1 VTATQDSL
9 GSIAVELGKV
19 LEPLRTEVAPPHT
32 KAFFAQIGIPLT
44 DAQATALGGPI
55 GDLAAKTDDLVT
67 LIPDLVSAL
76 DAGDDATALL
86 KAIQAAVDIG
96 HVVSALDALATAAQG
111 VAVPDAGVLAK
122 RIFDDLLAHYLDAA
136 HGLNDALELG
146 GLLDRQDFNVGS
158 LDPANPQYT
167 VSTYHID
174 AIGEWLR
181 GPSQK
186 AQSLLG
192 WGTGFDGS
200 LLFPRLEKLLAE
212 TGMPVIYDPGVT
224 PHRLD
229 AVFLE
234 LTPTTAGSP
243 GLVVRL
249 KTPIQTGTQTIQ
261 LGPDAQLQVSA
272 QFEPPFDTELTIGTD
287 GAVTFTPP
295 TAVSL
300 NGDFGAKIVVR
311 RGASPSPFL
320 IFGVAGGS
328 RLEFEEI
335 DLSADAKVQWSGGA
349 ATGKLDT
356 RAELNNGK
364 IVVDTTSGD
373 GFLAKILPGTH
384 FEADF
389 ALLVGVSTDRGF
401 YFSGS
406 SALEVRLP
414 AHIALGP
421 VSIEGLTIAAALQD
435 GHVPLSVGA
444 DIRALLGPLEAV
456 VQNLGVTATLSFP
469 PNNAGNLGPLQLDI
483 GFKPPDGV
491 GLRVDAGP
499 IRGGGFLRI
508 DLNKGQ
514 YFGALE
520 LTFEGVI
527 ALKAVGIIN
536 TRLPDG
542 SKGFALLILVT
553 AEFTPVQ
560 LGFGFTLIGVGGLL
574 GLNRSLD
581 TDALRQGVRTG
592 SVNSVLFPPDVV
604 GNITQIV
611 SDLQSFFPIAQDHV
625 VVAPMGKLG
634 WGTPTLISLELG
646 VVIDIPSPQLTILG
660 VLRCILPEEEAPI
673 LRLQVNFVGGIDFQR
688 GLIWFDASLFDSGLL
703 TFTLS
708 GDMALRIGWGD
719 QPIFVI
725 TVGGFHPAFREVP
738 PDLTGMK
745 RLTIALLSGDN
756 PRLVAQAYFAVT
768 SNTVQ
773 SGARVELYA
782 AACGFNIYGYLGYD
796 LLIQF
801 DPFHFVADISA
812 GLALRIGDDAIAG
825 IDVFCE
831 LSGPTPWHAKGD
843 ASFDI
848 LFFSISIGFEVT
860 WGDDAPALPSDT
872 VDVLS
877 LVHDA
882 VADGRNWHARLP
894 ANTSQS
900 VTLRQVDPPADALLL
915 HPFGVL
921 GVSQKVAPLDFAINR
936 FGNKKVA
943 GDTTFALTWGAGAS
957 QELREEFAIANFVT
971 LSDSDKL
978 SRKSFE
984 PMKSGLRF
992 SASDGSTTGAN
1003 VQKDVNYELSYVHRK
1018 RGVVIRA
1025 GLIPLLRSLF
1035 NTLTRGGAIAD
1046 SPLSVAKRRA
1056 GGNGPAGVD
1065 VKDDDYHVV
1074 NVSNLDSHGTAR
1086 TEAEA
1091 YALRDELV
1099 RSDPTLAGSVQV
1111 VAAHE
1116 LATAG
1121 EA

>member
-1 VTATQDSL
+1 VTATQDSI
-9 GSIAVELGKV
+9 GSIAVELAKI

-32 KAFFAQIGIPLT
+32 QAFFAQLGIQLT
-44 DAQATALGGPI
+44 NAQATALGGPI
-55 GDLAAKTDDLVT
+55 GEVAARTDGLAT
-67 LIPDLVSAL
+67 LIPDLVAAL

-86 KAIQAAVDIG
+86 KAVQATVDVG
-96 HVVSALDALATAAQG
+96 HVIAALDSLATAAQG
-111 VAVPDAGVLAK
+111 VAVPDAATLTK
-122 RIFDDLLAHYLDAA
+122 RIFDDLLAHYLAAA
-136 HGLNDALELG
+136 HGLNDLLELG

-158 LDPANPQYT
+158 VDPANPQYT

-174 AIGEWLR
+174 AIGDWLR
-181 GPSQK
+181 GPAQK

-192 WGTGFDGS
+192 WGAGFDGS

-212 TGMPVIYDPGVT
+212 TGMPVIYDPTVT

-229 AVFLE
+229 VVFLE
-234 LTPTTAGSP
+234 LSPTATGPS

-261 LGPDAQLQVSA
+261 LGPDAQLEVTA
-272 QFEPPFDTELTIGTD
+272 EFVPPFDTELTIGTD
-287 GAVTFTPP
+287 GAVAFTPP

-300 NGDFGAKIVVR
+300 NGDASAKVIVK
-311 RGASPSPFL
+311 RGPPPDPFL
-320 IFGVAGGS
+320 IFALAGGS
-328 RLEFEEI
+328 RLQLDEI
-335 DLSADAKVQWSGGA
+335 DLSAAAKVQWAGGA

-356 RAELNNGK
+356 SAALNGGK
-364 IVVDTTSGD
+364 VVIDTTSGD

-389 ALLVGVSTDRGF
+389 ELLVGVSTDRGL

-421 VSIEGLTIAAALQD
+421 VSIEGLTVAAALKD

-456 VQNLGVTATLSFP
+456 VQNLGATATLSFP

-499 IRGGGFLRI
+499 ITGGGFLHI
-508 DLNKGQ
+508 DVDKGQ

-520 LTFEGVI
+520 LSFEGVVS
-527 ALKAVGIIN
+527 LKAVAIIN
-536 TRLPDG
+536 TKLPDG

-574 GLNRSLD
+574 ALNRSLD
-581 TDALRQGVRTG
+581 TEALRQGVRTG

-604 GNITQIV
+604 GNITRIV
-611 SDLQSFFPIAQDHV
+611 SDLQAFFPIAQDHV

-646 VVIDIPSPQLTILG
+646 IVIDIPSPQLTILG
-660 VLRCILPEEEAPI
+660 VLRCILPEEDAPI
-673 LRLQVNFVGGIDFQR
+673 LRLQVNFAGGIDFQR

-719 QPIFVI
+719 EPIFVI

-756 PRLVAQAYFAVT
+756 PRLVAQSYFAVT

-796 LLIQF
+796 LLVQF
-801 DPFHFVADISA
+801 DPFHFVADIAA
-812 GLALRIGDDAIAG
+812 GLALRAGDDVIAG
-825 IDVFCE
+825 IDVSCE

-843 ASFDI
+843 ASLEI
-848 LFFSISIGFEVT
+848 LFFSISVGFDVT
-860 WGDDAPALPSDT
+860 WGDDAPSLPSDT

-877 LVHDA
+877 LIHDA
-882 VADGRNWHARLP
+882 VADGRNWHAQLP

-900 VTLRQVDPPADALLL
+900 VTLRQVDPPPDALLL

-921 GVSQKVAPLDFAINR
+921 GVSQKVAPLEFPINR
-936 FGNKKVA
+936 FGNKKVL
-943 GDTTFALTWGAGAS
+943 GDTTFALTWSAGTS
-957 QELREEFAIANFVT
+957 QEAREEFAVANFVT

-984 PMKSGLRF
+984 AMKSGLRF
-992 SASDGSTTGAN
+992 SAGDGSTVGAS

-1018 RGVVIRA
+1018 RGIVVRA
-1025 GLIPLLRSLF
+1025 GLVPLLRSLF
-1035 NTLTRGGAIAD
+1035 DTLTRGGAIAD
-1046 SPLSVAKRRA
+1046 SPLSVAKRRP
-1056 GGNGPAGVD
+1056 GGNGPAVVEVAGD
-1065 VKDDDYHVV
+1065 EYHVV
-1074 NVSNLDSHGTAR
+1074 NVSDLAGHGTAA

-1091 YALRDELV
+1091 YALRDRLV
-1099 RSDPTLAGSVQV
+1099 GADPSLAGSIQV

-1121 EA
+1121 AP